1 MVKFL
6 SDVLDT
12 SLFEK
17 GFFNVIWAPCGSGKT
32 TAAIN
37 KIAPLASAPR
47 KAIYL
52 IDTRIGKERLSLL
65 PKLVT
70 PYYDYA
76 DSIYDPHCGFF
87 EDMDKVGVTTYA
99 QFGYWC
105 SIHPSFA
112 ERYELI
118 ICDEPHNLV
127 LFSEIGTEHPEDI
140 NVHKIARASICRAVN
155 NGKVLVVGITATP
168 KPLERLACPLV
179 SVPIDRSDLKC
190 YTQKETI
197 RYSSINSI
205 LTQISLGKRG
215 GLFVKHVQQMCDYG
229 NILRERGFNPLLI
242 WSLNYKKKQMNAAQL
257 AARQYIIE
265 KEAVPDEY
273 DVFLFNATAETS
285 INIYSHMDFFIAH
298 NTEKT
303 HIDQSR
309 GRYRGDLETLYIYD
323 RENGGA
329 IVVPDEF
336 MNRPLFMKDQELL
349 RDFLDIRKNDSH
361 SHILSVNDTLSRIDD
376 CGYICERTTKNRK
389 KCVII
394 HKE

>member
-1 MVKFL
+1 MAKYL

-17 GFFNVIWAPCGSGKT
+17 GVFNVIWAPCGCGKT

-37 KIAPLASAPR
+37 IIAPLASAPR

-65 PKLVT
+65 PELVT

-76 DSIYDPHCGFF
+76 DSISDPHCGFF
-87 EDMDKVGVTTYA
+87 GVMAKVGVTTYA
-99 QFGYWC
+99 QIGFWC
-105 SIHPSFA
+105 SLYANYA
-112 ERYELI
+112 ERDELI

-127 LFSEIGTEHPEDI
+127 LFSEIGTDHPNDI
-140 NVHKIARASICRAVN
+140 QVHTIARNAICNAVN
-155 NGKVLVVGITATP
+155 HGKVLVVGITATP
-168 KPLERLACPLV
+168 KPLERLACDLV
-179 SVPIDRSDLKC
+179 SVPIDRSDLRH
-190 YTQKETI
+190 YTEAETI

-205 LTQISLGKRG
+205 LTQIPLGKRG
-215 GLFVKHVQQMCDYG
+215 GLFVKHVQPMVRFG
-229 NILRERGFNPLLI
+229 EILRERGFNPLLI
-242 WSLNYKKKQMNAAQL
+242 WSLNYKKQPMNAAQL
-257 AARQYIIE
+257 AARQYIIDN
-265 KEAVPDEY
+265 EAVPDEY
-273 DVFLFNATAETS
+273 DMFLFNATAETS
-285 INIYSHMDFFIAH
+285 INIYSPMDFFIAH
-298 NTEKT
+298 NTETT

-309 GRYRGDLETLYIYD
+309 GRYRGNLETLYIFD

-336 MNRPLFMKDQELL
+336 MNRPLFMEDQKHL
-349 RDFLDIRKNDSH
+349 RDFLDIRKNDRQR
-361 SHILSVNDTLSRIDD
+361 HILSIEDTLTRLDD